1 MVYGGKCAAH
11 SRSPA
16 FSLTV
21 NANLLT
27 VAIVIRGRCGL
38 SKCISRYLLSMA
50 LADLMVLVVN
60 VTLEFI
66 KPMYFP
72 GSFLDITPVCS
83 IIFYLGVVAIDCS
96 VSFTVLFTF
105 DRFIAICFQKFKV
118 KYCTE
123 KTATVIIT
131 SVCVISLALNV
142 GFCFIF
148 EPAKVIDTIPM
159 FCVVKSTFYTSPL
172 WVAYY
177 WLRVALTPLVPFV
190 LIALLNALTIR
201 HITRASRI
209 RRELRGSGKGES
221 HSDPEIENRRK
232 SIILLL
238 AISGSFILLWAVNVV
253 HKICITITDA
263 VFFQKYVT
271 SVFNIIRITG
281 LMLQSLSSCTNT
293 VIYAVA
299 QTKFRAEML
308 TLIKSP
314 YDLMHSLT
322 KLCLNKCV

>member
-1 MVYGGKCAAH
+1 MG
-11 SRSPA
+11 RSILGEIRLIYYPILVAFGVPA
-16 FSLTV
+16 NILTV
-21 NANLLT
+21 VVVL
-27 VAIVIRGRCGL
+27 RGRCGL

-60 VTLEFI
+60 ITVDRI

-83 IIFYLGVVAIDCS
+83 IIFYLGVVTFDCS
-96 VSFTVLFTF
+96 VWLTVLFTF
-105 DRFIAICFQKFKV
+105 DRFIAICFQNFKV

-131 SVCVISLALNV
+131 SVCVISLVLNV

-148 EPAKVIDTIPM
+148 EPAKVIDNIPM
-159 FCVVKSTFYTSPL
+159 FCVIKSTFYTSPL
-172 WVAYY
+172 WAAYY

-232 SIILLL
+232 SIVLLL

-253 HKICITITDA
+253 HKICIGVTAA
-263 VFFQKYVT
+263 VFFQKDIN
-271 SVFNIIRITG
+271 NIFSIIAIIG
-281 LMLQSLSSCTNT
+281 VMLQSLSSCTNT

-299 QTKFRAEML
+299 QTKFRDEMV
-308 TLIKSP
+308 TLITSP
-314 YDLMHSLT
+314 FVLLA
-322 KLCLNKCV
+322 KLCVKK

>member
-1 MVYGGKCAAH
+1 MGFIGKCAA
-11 SRSPA
+11 RSESPP

-27 VAIVIRGRCGL
+27 VAIVFRGRCGL

-60 VTLEFI
+60 VSLEFI
-66 KPMYFP
+66 APVYFT
-72 GSFLDITPVCS
+72 GSLLDITPVCS
-83 IIFYLGVVAIDCS
+83 IIFYLGVVTIDCS
-96 VSFTVLFTF
+96 VWFTVLFTF

-123 KTATVIIT
+123 NTATVIIT

-142 GFCFIF
+142 GFYFIF
-148 EPAKVIDTIPM
+148 EPAKVIDNIRM
-159 FCVVKSTFYTSPL
+159 FCVIKSTFYTSPL
-172 WVAYY
+172 WAAYY
-177 WLRVALTPLVPFV
+177 WLRVVLTPLVPFV

-201 HITRASRI
+201 HITRASRV

-232 SIILLL
+232 SIVLLL

-253 HKICITITDA
+253 HKICISIAATTSYLKYITD
-263 VFFQKYVT
+263 T
-271 SVFNIIRITG
+271 LTIIRLTG
-281 LMLQSLSSCTNT
+281 NMLQSLSSCTNT

-299 QTKFRAEML
+299 QTKFRAEMVNL
-308 TLIKSP
+308 IQFPFELMHTLIK
-314 YDLMHSLT
+314 
-322 KLCLNKCV
+322 LCVKN